1 MTGNYD
7 LALVLMSYV
16 IAALASF
23 TALELAG
30 RVASATRWRPLWLI
44 GGSLAMGS
52 GIWSMHFVG
61 MSAFSLP
68 VPITYDLWLTLYS
81 WIAAVL
87 VSALALLTIARA
99 RLTVASVLTAAVL
112 MGAGICAMHYTG
124 MYAMQMQPPIAYDP
138 LLFAGSAAIAVL
150 ASAAAL
156 IIAFQLRTVR
166 SWRDVLMRVG
176 AALIMGFAI
185 VGMHYTGM
193 AAAQFADGAYCAP
206 GNALAGN
213 WVTGPTLVAMLLF
226 LPLALA
232 MAFGIANA
240 RMLADQE
247 RRRRERQDWATA
259 HAYIDDETQL
269 PNRSAIIRTLMAAMH
284 GAERQPFALVT
295 VHVIA
300 ARTSNGRAVSELRT
314 VLPALVARL
323 RLLFPEHDALAR
335 LTVTQFA
342 GLLRPAG
349 RDRLEADFLPRL
361 RQAFG
366 EPLRHGGEAY
376 TIEVEYG
383 TSVFPADGRSAQM
396 LLVNSGRRMRPL
408 PPSRP
413 PLVPPLA
420 AVPA

>member
-1 MTGNYD
+1 MIGSYD

-68 VPITYDLWLTLYS
+68 VPITYDLWLTVYS

-112 MGAGICAMHYTG
+112 MGVGICAMHYTG
-124 MYAMQMQPPIAYDP
+124 MYAMQMQPPITYDP
-138 LLFAGSAAIAVL
+138 VLFASSAAIAVL

-193 AAAQFADGAYCAP
+193 AAARFAEGAYCAP
-206 GNALAGN
+206 GNALTGN

-295 VHVIA
+295 VHVIS
-300 ARTSNGRAVSELRT
+300 ARTGDGRIVNELRT
-314 VLPALVARL
+314 VLPVLVERL

-342 GLLRPAG
+342 GVLRLAG
-349 RDRLEADFLPRL
+349 RERLEADFLPRL

-366 EPLRHGGEAY
+366 EPLRHEGEEY
-376 TIEVEYG
+376 TLEIEYG

-408 PPSRP
+408 PRNRSPAAPS
-413 PLVPPLA
+413 LA